1 MGDAEGAVGGG
12 GVGGSGCGGG
22 GVAEVACG
30 VDINLWLR
38 GGGGVVTVCILSLL
52 TVYAPS
58 VVWGNRGGEEGTK
71 ASPSLPTKAMKF
83 GL

>member
-38 GGGGVVTVCILSLL
+38 GGGGLL
-52 TVYAPS
+52 QS
-58 VVWGNRGGEEGTK
+58 VFYRY
-71 ASPSLPTKAMKF
+71 
-83 GL
+83 

>member
-1 MGDAEGAVGGG
+1 MGGAEGTVRGG

-38 GGGGVVTVCILSLL
+38 GGVVTVCILSLL

>member
-38 GGGGVVTVCILSLL
+38 GGGGCYSLYFIVTNCLC
-52 TVYAPS
+52 TQC
-58 VVWGNRGGEEGTK
+58 GMG
-71 ASPSLPTKAMKF
+71 
-83 GL
+83 